1 MQGAVGA
8 NGRVP
13 LSRLELGDKE
23 VEKCAK
29 SFLKVL
35 FKGKFKRKVKTW
47 FKYGPTNDFKKSCGG
62 EPQETGFLLQELL
75 EFTLLVYILILHSA
89 ACKGLPSQHPE
100 WVAWPFIPCPLEM
113 PIPTVSQGP
122 RVHTSVFKMQQL
134 RGPWVDCQ
142 LSICLWAQVVIS
154 QSWD

>member
-1 MQGAVGA
+1 MGA

-35 FKGKFKRKVKTW
+35 FKGKFKRKVKTC
-47 FKYGPTNDFKKSCGG
+47 FKYGPTSDFKKSCGG

-75 EFTLLVYILILHSA
+75 EFTLPVYILILHVSSLQRA
-89 ACKGLPSQHPE
+89 SE
-100 WVAWPFIPCPLEM
+100 
-113 PIPTVSQGP
+113 PTP
-122 RVHTSVFKMQQL
+122 RVGSVAFHPMSFF
-134 RGPWVDCQ
+134 GN
-142 LSICLWAQVVIS
+142 A
-154 QSWD
+154 